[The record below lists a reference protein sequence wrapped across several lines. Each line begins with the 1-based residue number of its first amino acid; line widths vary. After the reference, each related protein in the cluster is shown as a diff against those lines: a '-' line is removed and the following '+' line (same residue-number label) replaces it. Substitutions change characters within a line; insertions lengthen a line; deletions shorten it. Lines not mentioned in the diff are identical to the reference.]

1 MSKYSLQTRP
11 AVWPDPIQAFK
22 RALINS
28 CHQTNRLMWWIYCI
42 NKSLKY
48 NSRFVIR
55 DKIRIREHPAHSLP
69 SSACMKLSR
78 SKDFLVFSQQKEA
91 KSLGAAENLSK
102 HFTLGQN
109 HASRYHQHHLSG
121 FHALCRYRMRVFS
134 CLELL
139 FVYFKKCVSM
149 HRAPI
154 VFCSDLPWH
163 YEVCC
168 CNEAYAKLI
177 HFMDPPHV
185 IKMWHSCGA
194 HPQCIMYVRHPYWN

>member
-1 MSKYSLQTRP
+1 MSKCSLQTRSAVLP
-11 AVWPDPIQAFK
+11 APIQAFK
-22 RALINS
+22 RAIINS

-42 NKSLKY
+42 NTSLKY
-48 NSRFVIR
+48 NSRFVIH
-55 DKIRIREHPAHSLP
+55 DKILCLHGALHIQRLP
-69 SSACMKLSR
+69 CFFPSR
-78 SKDFLVFSQQKEA
+78 RKK

-109 HASRYHQHHLSG
+109 HTPRYHQHHLCG

-134 CLELL
+134 CFESL
-139 FVYFKKCVSM
+139 FVYFKKYVSM
-149 HRAPI
+149 HRVPI

-177 HFMDPPHV
+177 HFMAPPHV
-185 IKMWHSCGA
+185 TKMWHSCGA
-194 HPQCIMYVRHPYWN
+194 HPQCIMYVQHPHWN